1 MTTEEFPE
9 GQKPSPPRILVGVD
23 GSDDAMRAV
32 MYALG
37 TAERTGHDIW
47 LVHAVDD
54 GVLTSGW
61 GVVYDPTILS
71 SVGEEALAVARLFLS
86 DNGFPPERVHSEVLM
101 GHPTAVLADLSEN
114 AELCVVGRRAAGG
127 LDRMFI
133 GSTSLSLGGSAHCP
147 VVVISAA
154 STPGRTGAHKRI
166 AVAVTAP
173 DKAKRQVEW
182 ALQEARDRKCALVV
196 AHVVSPPPTGF
207 FAAFKANPTPES
219 TASARAALGTM
230 LDEVRKDFPDVE
242 LEGEI
247 LDGMP
252 IDELVNQTG
261 TVDLL
266 VLGVHPHPVT
276 GMSFGGPLRGI
287 LAHALC
293 PVCLVR

>member
-1 MTTEEFPE
+1 MGTEEFAE
-9 GQKPSPPRILVGVD
+9 DQKPSPPRILVGVD

-71 SVGEEALAVARLFLS
+71 SVGEEALAVAKLFLS
-86 DNGFPPERVHSEVLM
+86 DNGFPAERVRSEVLM
-101 GHPTAVLADLSEN
+101 GHPTAVLADLSES

-166 AVAVTAP
+166 AVAVTVP
-173 DKAKRQVEW
+173 DKAKHQVEW
-182 ALQEARDRKCALVV
+182 ALQEARDRNCALVV
-196 AHVVSPPPTGF
+196 AHVVAPAPTGF
-207 FAAFKANPTPES
+207 FAAFKAAPTPEA
-219 TASARAALGTM
+219 TAKARAALGEM
-230 LDEVRKDFPDVE
+230 LAGLRKVYPDVE
-242 LEGEI
+242 IEGEI
-247 LDGMP
+247 LEGMP
-252 IDELVNQTG
+252 IAELVNQTG
-261 TVDLL
+261 TIDLL
-266 VLGVHPHPVT
+266 VLGIHPNPVT

-287 LAHALC
+287 LAHSLC

>member
-1 MTTEEFPE
+1 MSTEETTA
-9 GQKPSPPRILVGVD
+9 GQEPAVTRILVGVD

-32 MYALG
+32 QFAFG
-37 TAERTGHDIW
+37 TAERTGQDIW

-71 SVGEEALAVARLFLS
+71 AVGEEALNVAKAYLTER
-86 DNGFPPERVHSEVLM
+86 GFPAGRIHGEVLM
-101 GHPTAVLADLSEN
+101 GHPTAVLADLSES
-114 AELCVVGRRAAGG
+114 AALCVVGRRAAGG

-133 GSTSLSLGGSAHCP
+133 GSTSLSLAGSARCP

-154 STPGRTGAHKRI
+154 STPGPTGGHKRI
-166 AVAVTAP
+166 AVAVTSP
-173 DKAKRQVEW
+173 DKAKSQVAW
-182 ALQEARDRKCALVV
+182 ALGEARDRGCSLTV
-196 AHVVSPPPTGF
+196 AHVVAPAPTGL
-207 FAAFKANPTPES
+207 FAAFRQQPTPE
-219 TASARAALGTM
+219 AAQKAKDALNRM
-230 LDEVRKDFPDVE
+230 LAELRLDFPEVAI
-242 LEGEI
+242 EGEV
-247 LDGMP
+247 LHGLP
-252 IDELVNQTG
+252 IDELVTETG

-276 GMSFGGPLRGI
+276 GVSLGGPLRGI

>member
-1 MTTEEFPE
+1 MSTEEFAE
-9 GQKPSPPRILVGVD
+9 DQTPSPPRILVGVD

-32 MYALG
+32 KYALG
-37 TAERTGHDIW
+37 TAERTGSDIW

-71 SVGEEALAVARLFLS
+71 SVGEEALAVAKLFLS
-86 DNGFPPERVHSEVLM
+86 DNGFPAERVRSEVLM
-101 GHPTAVLADLSEN
+101 GHPTPVLADLSES

-166 AVAVTAP
+166 AVAVTVP
-173 DKAKRQVEW
+173 DKAKHQVEW
-182 ALQEARDRKCALVV
+182 ALQEARDRDCALVV
-196 AHVVSPPPTGF
+196 AHVVEPAPTGL
-207 FAAFKANPTPES
+207 FAAFRAAPTPET
-219 TASARAALGTM
+219 TAKASAALGAM
-230 LDEVRKDFPDVE
+230 LGEVRKDYPDVE
-242 LEGEI
+242 IEGET
-247 LDGMP
+247 LEGMP
-252 IDELVNQTG
+252 IQELVNQTG
-261 TVDLL
+261 TIDLL
-266 VLGVHPHPVT
+266 VLGIHPHPVT
-276 GMSFGGPLRGI
+276 GMSFSGPLRGI
-287 LAHALC
+287 LAHSLC

>member
-1 MTTEEFPE
+1 MSTQDTTQP
-9 GQKPSPPRILVGVD
+9 QAPDSHRILVGVD

-32 MYALG
+32 KYALG
-37 TAERTGHDIW
+37 TAERTGQDIW

-71 SVGEEALAVARLFLS
+71 AVGEEALNVAKTFLT
-86 DNGFPPERVHSEVLM
+86 DNGFPAARIHAEVLM
-101 GHPTAVLADLSEN
+101 GHPTAVLADLSES

-127 LDRMFI
+127 LDRMFV
-133 GSTSLSLGGSAHCP
+133 GSTSVTLAGSARCP
-147 VVVISAA
+147 VIVISAA
-154 STPGRTGAHKRI
+154 STPGPTGGHKRI

-173 DKAKRQVEW
+173 DKAKSQVSW
-182 ALQEARDRKCALVV
+182 ALGEARDRGCSLVV
-196 AHVVSPPPTGF
+196 AHVLSPAPTGL
-207 FAAFKANPTPES
+207 FAAFKQQPTPEGNEK
-219 TASARAALGTM
+219 ARLALEAM
-230 LDEVRKDFPDVE
+230 LTELRADYPEVVI
-242 LEGEI
+242 EGEI
-247 LDGMP
+247 LHGLP
-252 IDELVNQTG
+252 IEQLVAETG

-276 GMSFGGPLRGI
+276 GVSLGGPLRGI

>member
-1 MTTEEFPE
+1 MSSDQQA
-9 GQKPSPPRILVGVD
+9 GSSSPSRPRILVGVD

-71 SVGEEALAVARLFLS
+71 SVGEEALAVAKLFLS
-86 DNGFPPERVHSEVLM
+86 DNGFPPERVRAEVLM
-101 GHPTAVLADLSEN
+101 GHPTAVLADLSEH

-133 GSTSLSLGGSAHCP
+133 GSTSLSLGASAHCP

-182 ALQEARDRKCALVV
+182 ALGEARDRQCALVV
-196 AHVVSPPPTGF
+196 AHVITPAPTGL
-207 FAAFKANPTPES
+207 FAAFKAAPTPES
-219 TASARAALGTM
+219 VARARAAFRVM
-230 LDEVRKDFPDVE
+230 LEELRRKYPDVE
-242 LEGEI
+242 IEGEI
-247 LDGMP
+247 LEGMP
-252 IDELVNQTG
+252 IEELVDQTG
-261 TVDLL
+261 KIDLL
-266 VLGVHPHPVT
+266 VLGIHPHPVT
-276 GMSFGGPLRGI
+276 GVSFGGPLRGI
-287 LAHALC
+287 LAHSLC
-293 PVCLVR
+293 PVCLIR

>member
-1 MTTEEFPE
+1 MTNDEFAE
-9 GQKPSPPRILVGVD
+9 GQNPSPSRILVGVD

-37 TAERTGHDIW
+37 TAERTGYDIW

-86 DNGFPPERVHSEVLM
+86 DNGFPPERVRSEVLM
-101 GHPTAVLADLSEN
+101 GHPTAVLADLSES
-114 AELCVVGRRAAGG
+114 AVLCVVGRRAAGG

-133 GSTSLSLGGSAHCP
+133 GSTSLSLGGSSHCP

-173 DKAKRQVEW
+173 DKAKHQVEW
-182 ALQEARDRKCALVV
+182 ALQEARERKCALVV
-196 AHVVSPPPTGF
+196 AHVVAPPPTGI

-219 TASARAALGTM
+219 IAKARAALGTM
-230 LDEVRKDFPDVE
+230 LDEVRKDYPDVE
-242 LEGEI
+242 IEGEI
-247 LDGMP
+247 LEGIP
-252 IDELVNQTG
+252 IEQLVDQTG
-261 TVDLL
+261 TIDLL

-287 LAHALC
+287 LAHSLC

>member
-1 MTTEEFPE
+1 MSTEQRA
-9 GQKPSPPRILVGVD
+9 GSQKPSPPRILVGVD

-71 SVGEEALAVARLFLS
+71 SVGEEALAVAKLFLS
-86 DNGFPPERVHSEVLM
+86 DNGFPPERVHAEVLM

-182 ALQEARDRKCALVV
+182 ALQEARDRGSALVV
-196 AHVVSPPPTGF
+196 AHVVASAPTGL
-207 FAAFKANPTPES
+207 FAAFKASPTPES
-219 TASARAALGTM
+219 TAKARAALGVM
-230 LDEVRKDFPDVE
+230 LEELRRDYPDVKI
-242 LEGEI
+242 EGEI
-247 LDGMP
+247 LEGMP
-252 IDELVNQTG
+252 IEQIVDQTG
-261 TVDLL
+261 TIDLL
-266 VLGVHPHPVT
+266 VLGIHPHPVT
-276 GMSFGGPLRGI
+276 GVSFGGPLRGV

>member
-1 MTTEEFPE
+1 MSTEEFHE
-9 GQKPSPPRILVGVD
+9 GQNPSTPRILVGVD

-37 TAERTGHDIW
+37 TAERTGYDIW

-71 SVGEEALAVARLFLS
+71 SVGEEALAVAKLFLS
-86 DNGFPPERVHSEVLM
+86 DNGFPAERVRSEVLM
-101 GHPTAVLADLSEN
+101 GHPTAVLADLSES

-166 AVAVTAP
+166 AVAVTVP
-173 DKAKRQVEW
+173 DKAKHQVEW
-182 ALQEARDRKCALVV
+182 ALQEARARGSALVV
-196 AHVVSPPPTGF
+196 AHVVAPAPTGL
-207 FAAFKANPTPES
+207 FAAFKSAPTPES
-219 TASARAALGTM
+219 TATARAALGTM
-230 LDEVRKDFPDVE
+230 LDELRKEYPDVE
-242 LEGEI
+242 IEGEI
-247 LDGMP
+247 LEGMP
-252 IDELVNQTG
+252 IEQLVDQTG
-261 TVDLL
+261 TIDLL
-266 VLGVHPHPVT
+266 VLGIHPHPVT